1 MSFNCLMTGVGG
13 QGTVLAS
20 KLLAQSAMR
29 SGLFAR
35 TSETIGMAQRGGSVV
50 SHVRIG
56 DTASALIPKGSAD
69 LIIAFEPS
77 EAVRSLPYLKSDGKC
92 VVAKRP
98 VQPITAS
105 LGNGSYD
112 VEKILQHLKEHVHA
126 LTIVD
131 GDMLTDA
138 AGHSKT
144 LNVIL
149 LGVAMGKGYLEIEQ
163 RTMQDAIRTTL
174 PKKLWDINIRALE
187 LGILADCEVTNS
199 ANE

>member
-77 EAVRSLPYLKSDGKC
+77 EAVRSLPYLKPDGKC
-92 VVAKRP
+92 VVAKKP

-112 VEKILQHLKEHVHA
+112 VGKILHYLKDHVQA

-131 GDMLTDA
+131 GDALTEA
-138 AGHSKT
+138 AGHPKT
-144 LNVIL
+144 LNIIL
-149 LGVAMGKGYLEIEQ
+149 LGVALGRDYLNIEPHII
-163 RTMQDAIRTTL
+163 QDAIRSAL
-174 PKKLWDINIRALE
+174 PQKLWDINIRALE
-187 LGILADCEVTNS
+187 IGRLADCEVINH